1 MKHLLSLSF
10 LLFLGSVFGQFNTDT
25 LSHVDYQ
32 ALHSAN
38 LNDVWGY
45 VDELGNEYAIVGTSK
60 GTSIVNVT
68 DALNP
73 VEVFWI
79 AGTESIWR
87 DPSVNGNYAYV
98 TTEAEDGLLII
109 DLSPLPASTNLP
121 TAIYT
126 GPTAAQWQSAH
137 TCFVD
142 EQGYGYIFGSNRGN
156 GGAIILD
163 LFTNPMA
170 PVEVGTFD
178 NWYVHDGF
186 VRNDTM
192 YLAHISDG
200 FFSIVDA
207 ADRTAPVLI
216 STQVT
221 PNNFTHTI
229 WPTDSGSY
237 AFATDE
243 VSGAYITAYDIS
255 NPTAIVEIDRTQSS
269 PGQGVIPHNVH
280 VRGDYLITSYYS
292 DGIVI
297 HDVTSPD
304 NMVLVAQFDTYP
316 GQTTGFNGCWGVYP
330 YLPSSHILAADI
342 TKGLFIVGVNYQK
355 ACYLRGNVTDASN
368 SQALPGVQVQILT
381 NDQSDLS
388 TALGGYATGIFT
400 PGPYAVKYSKVGY
413 FPQTVNVTLNQGQ
426 TTIQDIQLVPIPP
439 FNLTITVLEE
449 GTLQPIPNAQILFSA
464 PLIDHT
470 GITNGLGQENLVLY
484 YQEYYDVYIGIWGH
498 VSACSTMLI
507 DQNTGSV
514 QFILPKGYFDDF
526 KIDLGWAVNSSAVSG
541 RWELGKPNTTDSGS
555 APALDAEFD
564 CGISAYVTGNDVSLN
579 PDLDDVDGGYTTL
592 VSPTM
597 DLTGYTDPY
606 INFNRWFY
614 CYYGAP
620 PDDTLKILL
629 TNGLNVTVVDFIG
642 GEVSQPSWQFRG
654 IRVSDFLLVSNSM
667 QLIVRVSDYDP
678 DVNITEAGFD
688 RFFVSEGD
696 VTGIPENNQK
706 FTLYPNPFQDAIHI
720 KGLLGETNFVL
731 IDALGSEI
739 QKGLLTQTESK
750 ILTDNLRSGFYM
762 LLLNGEVHR
771 VIKD

>member
-1 MKHLLSLSF
+1 MKLLLSISF
-10 LLFLGSVFGQFNTDT
+10 LLVFGTLFGQFNTDT
-25 LSHVDYQ
+25 LSHIDYQ
-32 ALHSAN
+32 ALHGAN

-45 VDELGNEYAIVGTSK
+45 VDEFGNEYAVVGTSK

-68 DALNP
+68 DPLNP

-109 DLSPLPASTNLP
+109 DLTPLPASTNLP
-121 TAIYT
+121 TAVYT
-126 GPTAAQWQSAH
+126 GPVGAQWQSAH

-142 EQGYGYIFGSNRGN
+142 EQGYGYIFGANRGN

-170 PVEVGTFD
+170 PLEVGTFD

-200 FFSIVDA
+200 FFSLVDA
-207 ADRTAPVLI
+207 ADKSAPVLI
-216 STQVT
+216 GTQVT
-221 PNNFTHTI
+221 PNNFSHNI
-229 WPTDSGSY
+229 WPTDNGSF
-237 AFATDE
+237 AFTTDE

-255 NPTAIVEIDRTQSS
+255 NPAAIVEIDRIQNS
-269 PGQGVIPHNVH
+269 PGQGVVPHNVH

-292 DGIVI
+292 DGITI
-297 HDVTSPD
+297 HDASSPD
-304 NMVLVAQFDTYP
+304 NMILVGQFDTYP

-330 YLPSSHILAADI
+330 FLPSSTILAADI
-342 TKGLFIVGVNYQK
+342 SEGLFIIGVDYQK
-355 ACYLRGNVTDASN
+355 ACYLRGNVKDATTN
-368 SQALPGVQVQILT
+368 QNLQGVKVQLLT
-381 NDQSDLS
+381 NDQYDLS
-388 TALGGYATGIFT
+388 TALGMYATGIYA
-400 PGPYAVKYSKVGY
+400 PGVYSVNYSKVGY
-413 FPQTVNVTLNQGQ
+413 FPQTVSVTLSQGQ
-426 TTIQDIQLVPIPP
+426 TTFQDIQLVPIPP
-439 FNLTITVLEE
+439 YNLTVTVLEE
-449 GTLQPIPNAQILFSA
+449 GTLEPIPNAQILFSA

-514 QFILPKGYFDDF
+514 QFILPVGYFDDF
-526 KIDLGWAVNSSAVSG
+526 KLDLGWIVNSSAVSG
-541 RWELGKPNTTDSGS
+541 RWELGTPNTTNSGS
-555 APALDAEFD
+555 APALDAEYD
-564 CGISAYVTGNDVSLN
+564 CGITAYVTGNDASLN
-579 PDLDDVDGGYTTL
+579 PDYDDVDGGYTTL

-620 PDDTLKILL
+620 PDDTLKVLL
-629 TNGLNVTVVDFIG
+629 TNGVDINVVDMIG
-642 GEVSQPSWQFRG
+642 GEVNQPSWQFKG
-654 IRVSDFLLVSNSM
+654 IRVSDFLPVSNSM
-667 QLIVRVSDYDP
+667 QLIVRVSDFDP
-678 DVNITEAGFD
+678 AVNITEAGFD

-696 VTGIPENNQK
+696 VTGIPEVTTQ
-706 FTLYPNPFQDAIHI
+706 FSVSPNPFNKTLVVD
-720 KGLLGETNFVL
+720 GLEAEIGFVL
-731 IDALGSEI
+731 LDALGAEI
-739 QKGLLTQTESK
+739 RKG
-750 ILTDNLRSGFYM
+750 ILGPDNAQIDTDHLQSGLYI
-762 LLLNGEVHR
+762 LKVGGEVFR
-771 VIKD
+771 VIKE

>member
-1 MKHLLSLSF
+1 MKLLLSISF
-10 LLFLGSVFGQFNTDT
+10 LLVFGTIFGQLNTDT
-25 LSHVDYQ
+25 LSHIDYQ
-32 ALHSAN
+32 ALHGAN

-68 DALNP
+68 DPLYP

-109 DLSPLPASTNLP
+109 DLTPLPTSTNLP

-126 GPTAAQWQSAH
+126 GPTGASWQSAH

-170 PVEVGTFD
+170 PIELGTFD

-192 YLAHISDG
+192 YLAHIANG

-207 ADRTAPVLI
+207 ADRTAPALL

-229 WPTDSGSY
+229 WPTDNGNF
-237 AFATDE
+237 AFVTDE

-255 NPTAIVEIDRTQSS
+255 NPTAIVEIDRTQHS
-269 PGQGVIPHNVH
+269 PGQGVIPHNVL

-304 NMVLVAQFDTYP
+304 NMILVGQFDTYP

-330 YLPSSHILAADI
+330 YLPSSNILAADI
-342 TKGLFIVGVNYQK
+342 TQGLFIIGVNYQK
-355 ACYLRGNVTDASN
+355 ACYLRGNVKDAATN
-368 SQALPGVQVQILT
+368 QNLQGVKVQILT
-381 NDQSDLS
+381 NDQYDLS
-388 TALGGYATGIFT
+388 TAMGTYATGIYP
-400 PGPYAVKYSKVGY
+400 PGVYAVNYSKVGY
-413 FPQTVNVTLNQGQ
+413 FPQTVNVTLSQGQ
-426 TTIQDIQLVPIPP
+426 TTLQDIQLVPIPP
-439 FNLTITVLEE
+439 YNLTITVLEE
-449 GTLQPIPNAQILFSA
+449 GTLQPIPNAKILFSA
-464 PLIDHT
+464 PLLDHT

-484 YQEYYDVYIGIWGH
+484 YQDYYEVYIGLWGH
-498 VSACSTMLI
+498 VSACSTMFI

-514 QFILPKGYFDDF
+514 QFILPVGYFDDF
-526 KIDLGWAVNSSAVSG
+526 KIDLGWIVNSSAVSG
-541 RWELGKPNTTDSGS
+541 RWELGEPNPTNSGS
-555 APALDAEFD
+555 APALDAEYD
-564 CGISAYVTGNDVSLN
+564 CGISAYVTGNDASLN
-579 PDLDDVDGGYTTL
+579 PDHDDVDGGYTTL

-629 TNGLNVTVVDFIG
+629 TNGVNIALVDMIG
-642 GEVSQPSWQFRG
+642 GEVNQPSWQFRG
-654 IRVSDFLLVSNSM
+654 IRVSDFLPVSNSM
-667 QLIVRVSDYDP
+667 QLIVRVSDIDP
-678 DVNITEAGFD
+678 TVNITEAGFD

-696 VTGIPENNQK
+696 VTGLVEVNTK
-706 FTLYPNPFQDAIHI
+706 FTVSPNPFNETLIVE
-720 KGLLGETNFVL
+720 GLETEFDYVVM
-731 IDALGSEI
+731 DALGAI
-739 QKGLLTQTESK
+739 VCKGVLSPNAAQIDTASLK
-750 ILTDNLRSGFYM
+750 SGFYI
-762 LLLNGEVHR
+762 LNLNGEVFR

>member
-1 MKHLLSLSF
+1 MKLILSLSF
-10 LLFLGSVFGQFNTDT
+10 LLVFGTLFGQLNTDT
-25 LSHVDYQ
+25 LSHIDYQ
-32 ALHSAN
+32 ALHGAN

-68 DALNP
+68 DPINP

-109 DLSPLPASTNLP
+109 DLTPLPASTNLP

-126 GPTAAQWQSAH
+126 GPSGASWQSAH

-170 PVEVGTFD
+170 PIEVGTFD

-192 YLAHISDG
+192 YLAHISNG

-207 ADRTAPVLI
+207 ADRTAPALI
-216 STQVT
+216 STQIT

-237 AFATDE
+237 AFVTDE

-255 NPTAIVEIDRTQSS
+255 NPTAIVEIDRTQNS

-280 VRGDYLITSYYS
+280 VRGEYLITSYYS

-297 HDVTSPD
+297 HDVSSPD
-304 NMVLVAQFDTYP
+304 NMILVGQFDTYP

-330 YLPSSHILAADI
+330 YLPSSNILAADI
-342 TKGLFIVGVNYQK
+342 SEGLFIIGVNYQK
-355 ACYLRGNVTDASN
+355 ACYLRGNVKDAATN
-368 SQALPGVQVQILT
+368 QNLQGVKVQLLT
-381 NDQSDLS
+381 NDQYDLS
-388 TALGGYATGIFT
+388 TALGNYATGIYA
-400 PGPYAVKYSKVGY
+400 PGDYSVNYSKVGY
-413 FPQTVNVTLNQGQ
+413 FPQTVSVTLSQGL
-426 TTIQDIQLVPIPP
+426 TTFQDIQLVPIPP
-439 FNLTITVLEE
+439 YNLTVTVLEE
-449 GTLQPIPNAQILFSA
+449 GTMQPIPNAQVLFSA

-514 QFILPKGYFDDF
+514 QFILPVGYFDDF
-526 KIDLGWAVNSSAVSG
+526 KIDLGWIVNSSAVSG
-541 RWELGKPNTTDSGS
+541 RWELGKPNTTNSGS
-555 APALDAEFD
+555 APALDAEYD

-579 PDLDDVDGGYTTL
+579 PDHDDVDGGYTTL

-629 TNGLNVTVVDFIG
+629 TNGVNINVVDMIG
-642 GEVSQPSWQFRG
+642 GEVNQPSWQFRG
-654 IRVSDFLLVSNSM
+654 IRVSDFLPVSNSM

-678 DVNITEAGFD
+678 AVNITEAGFD

-696 VTGIPENNQK
+696 VTGIVELKKQ
-706 FTLYPNPFQDAIHI
+706 YSVSPNPFNNTLIVD
-720 KGLLGETNFVL
+720 GLETEMDYVL
-731 IDALGSEI
+731 LNALGAFIGKGVLGPNEAQIDTDYLQSGLYILRVGEEI
-739 QKGLLTQTESK
+739 
-750 ILTDNLRSGFYM
+750 F
-762 LLLNGEVHR
+762 R

>member
-1 MKHLLSLSF
+1 MKLILSISF
-10 LLFLGSVFGQFNTDT
+10 LLVFGTLFGQLNTDT
-25 LSHVDYQ
+25 LSHIDYQ
-32 ALHSAN
+32 ALHGAN

-68 DALNP
+68 DPINP

-109 DLSPLPASTNLP
+109 DLTPLPASTNLP

-126 GPTAAQWQSAH
+126 GPSGASWQSAH

-170 PVEVGTFD
+170 PIEVGTFD

-192 YLAHISDG
+192 YLAHISNG
-200 FFSIVDA
+200 FFSIVNA
-207 ADRTAPVLI
+207 ADRTAPALI
-216 STQVT
+216 STQIT

-229 WPTDSGSY
+229 WPTDSGGY
-237 AFATDE
+237 AFVTDE

-255 NPTAIVEIDRTQSS
+255 NPTAIVEIDRTQNS

-280 VRGDYLITSYYS
+280 VRGEYLITSYYS

-297 HDVTSPD
+297 HDVSSPD
-304 NMVLVAQFDTYP
+304 NMILVGQFDTYP

-330 YLPSSHILAADI
+330 YLPSSNILAADI
-342 TKGLFIVGVNYQK
+342 SEGLFIIGVNYQK
-355 ACYLRGNVTDASN
+355 ACYLRGNVKDAATN
-368 SQALPGVQVQILT
+368 QNLQGVKVQLLT
-381 NDQSDLS
+381 NDQYDLS
-388 TALGGYATGIFT
+388 TALGNYATGIYA
-400 PGPYAVKYSKVGY
+400 PGDYSVNYSKVGY
-413 FPQTVNVTLNQGQ
+413 FPQTVSVTLSQGL
-426 TTIQDIQLVPIPP
+426 TTFQDIQLVPIPP
-439 FNLTITVLEE
+439 YNLTVTVLEE
-449 GTLQPIPNAQILFSA
+449 GTMQPIPNAQVLFSA

-514 QFILPKGYFDDF
+514 QFVLPIGYFDDF
-526 KIDLGWAVNSSAVSG
+526 KMDLGWIVNSSAVSG
-541 RWELGKPNTTDSGS
+541 RWELGKPNTTNSGS
-555 APALDAEFD
+555 APALDAEYD

-579 PDLDDVDGGYTTL
+579 PDHDDVDGGYTTL

-629 TNGLNVTVVDFIG
+629 TNGVNINVVDMIG
-642 GEVSQPSWQFRG
+642 GEVNQPSWQFRG
-654 IRVSDFLLVSNSM
+654 IRVSDFLPVSNSM

-678 DVNITEAGFD
+678 AVNITEAGFD

-696 VTGIPENNQK
+696 VTGIVELKKQ
-706 FTLYPNPFQDAIHI
+706 YSVSPNPFNNTLIVD
-720 KGLLGETNFVL
+720 GLETEMDYVL
-731 IDALGSEI
+731 LNALGAFIRKGVLGPNEAQIDTEHLQSGLYILMVGEEI
-739 QKGLLTQTESK
+739 
-750 ILTDNLRSGFYM
+750 F
-762 LLLNGEVHR
+762 R